1 MIYIHA
7 TGDFPFGRCTKRE
20 KKRKKQSVKKKKKNV
35 NVGNRWRALHWEL
48 NLLPASCWPPFHIL
62 YSLSLH
68 KTGPRLSP
76 GKTST
81 ELRRVRDLTTGL
93 FTVTP
98 YHGGNPPPSPERT
111 IHTWAVVHTSR
122 IHSPAPRQ
130 TQIDTHA
137 DGRTHTR
144 TDAAGRKKTNT
155 HRGLVS

>member
-20 KKRKKQSVKKKKKNV
+20 KKRKKQSVKKKKKMWMWATGEELCT
-35 NVGNRWRALHWEL
+35 GNWTSCPPHADLHFTYCTVCRYTKRAPGSLQEKQA
-48 NLLPASCWPPFHIL
+48 PSYAGSEISPPG
-62 YSLSLH
+62 YSLLH
-68 KTGPRLSP
+68 RIMEAT
-76 GKTST
+76 
-81 ELRRVRDLTTGL
+81 
-93 FTVTP
+93 
-98 YHGGNPPPSPERT
+98 PPPSPERT